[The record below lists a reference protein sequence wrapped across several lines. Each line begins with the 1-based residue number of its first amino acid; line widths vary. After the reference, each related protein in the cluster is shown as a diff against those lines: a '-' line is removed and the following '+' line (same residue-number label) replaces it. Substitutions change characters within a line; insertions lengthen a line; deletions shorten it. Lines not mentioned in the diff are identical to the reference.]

1 MLNKW
6 GEGEIRAEEFKT
18 QKLKLNLLQ
27 SKETFLTIE
36 LRIFLLERSLLKHG
50 SMWAPMH
57 LGGFAVCNLS
67 KPGKQLSRLIEKF
80 LV

>member
-36 LRIFLLERSLLKHG
+36 LRIFLLERSLL
-50 SMWAPMH
+50 SMGLCGP
-57 LGGFAVCNLS
+57 LCT
-67 KPGKQLSRLIEKF
+67 
-80 LV
+80 LVASLFGTLVNWENSCQG